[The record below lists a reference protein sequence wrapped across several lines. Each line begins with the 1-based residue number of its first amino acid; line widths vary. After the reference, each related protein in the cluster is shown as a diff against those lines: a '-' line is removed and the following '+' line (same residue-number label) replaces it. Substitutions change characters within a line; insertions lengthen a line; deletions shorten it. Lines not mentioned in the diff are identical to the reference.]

1 MVHDRTGDLVDD
13 VDQALVDEHDVQCL
27 DGWLGE
33 DWHGRPV
40 PCPVCRPHVA
50 AARRRLDRHLLG
62 PGRRVS

>member
-1 MVHDRTGDLVDD
+1 MGSVIRHDRTGELVDHED
-13 VDQALVDEHDVQCL
+13 LDEVCL

-50 AARRRLDRHLLG
+50 AARRRLDRRLLG